1 MSMMYL
7 TDRVKEG
14 VIMTTEASG
23 TVGKALDL
31 LTLLGEHPHGAT
43 AAQIAEQAQYPFST
57 VYRLLNTLV
66 STDFATY
73 DPQDKR
79 YRLGLRVYQLG
90 QKVASTRGFE
100 GAAAPI
106 LQHLTAVTGESSI
119 LGVLDGPH
127 FLTVRKVDGPQF
139 RTTTDPGD
147 HGSLHTSA
155 IGKALLAFSD
165 PGTRERLLETIEL
178 VPRTAHSLTDRT
190 ELRRQVERIRVQGWA
205 GQQEE
210 NDVGMA
216 AVAVPVLSPSHRLIA
231 AVALAA
237 PLFRTDLEGLR
248 TYLPQL
254 QQAATELALELPLR
268 P

>member
-1 MSMMYL
+1 
-7 TDRVKEG
+7 
-14 VIMTTEASG
+14 MTTDASG
-23 TVGKALDL
+23 TVGKALGL
-31 LTLLGEHPHGAT
+31 LTLLGDHPHGAT
-43 AAQIAEQAQYPFST
+43 AAQIAEQAEHPFST

-66 STDFATY
+66 STGFASY
-73 DPQDKR
+73 DPQDRR

-90 QKVASTRGFE
+90 QKVASSRGFE
-100 GAAAPI
+100 GAATPI
-106 LQHLTAVTGESSI
+106 LQQLTAVTGESSI

-155 IGKALLAFSD
+155 VGKALLAFSD
-165 PGTRERLLETIEL
+165 PDARERLLETIDL
-178 VPRTAHSLTDRT
+178 APRTEHSLTDRD
-190 ELRRQVERIRVQGWA
+190 ELRRQVEQIRAQGWA

-216 AVAVPVLSPSHRLIA
+216 AVAVPVLSASNRLIA

-237 PLFRTDLEGLR
+237 PLFRTDLDGLR
-248 TYLPQL
+248 AFLPQL
-254 QQAATELALELPLR
+254 RQAATDLALELPHR

>member
-1 MSMMYL
+1 MAA
-7 TDRVKEG
+7 EG
-14 VIMTTEASG
+14 AG
-23 TVGKALDL
+23 TVGKALAV

-43 AAQIAEQAQYPFST
+43 AAQIAEQVDYPFST

-66 STDFATY
+66 STGFASF
-73 DPQDKR
+73 DPQEKK

-90 QKVASTRGFE
+90 QRVASTRGFE

-106 LQHLTAVTGESSI
+106 LQRLTEATGESSI
-119 LGVLDGPH
+119 LGVLDGTH

-147 HGSLHTSA
+147 HGFLHTSA

-165 PGTRERLLETIEL
+165 TATREQLLETL
-178 VPRTAHSLTDRT
+178 VLTPRTEHSLTDRE
-190 ELRRQVERIRVQGWA
+190 ELRRQTECIREQGWA

-216 AVAVPVLSPSHRLIA
+216 AIAVPVLSSSRRLIA

-237 PLFRTDLEGLR
+237 PLFRADLTGLQR
-248 TYLPQL
+248 CLPAL
-254 QQAATELALELPLR
+254 HQAAADLALELPHR

>member
-1 MSMMYL
+1 
-7 TDRVKEG
+7 
-14 VIMTTEASG
+14 MTTDASG
-23 TVGKALDL
+23 TVGKALGL
-31 LTLLGEHPHGAT
+31 LTLLGDHPHGAT
-43 AAQIAEQAQYPFST
+43 AAQIAEQAEHPFST

-66 STDFATY
+66 STGFASY
-73 DPQDKR
+73 DPQDRR

-90 QKVASTRGFE
+90 QKVASSRGFE
-100 GAAAPI
+100 GAATPI
-106 LQHLTAVTGESSI
+106 LQQLTAVTGESSI

-155 IGKALLAFSD
+155 VGKALLAFSD
-165 PGTRERLLETIEL
+165 PDARERLLETIDL
-178 VPRTAHSLTDRT
+178 SPRTERSLTARD
-190 ELRRQVERIRVQGWA
+190 ELRRQVEQIRAQGWA

-216 AVAVPVLSPSHRLIA
+216 AVAVPVLSASNRLIA

-237 PLFRTDLEGLR
+237 PLFRTDLDGLR
-248 TYLPQL
+248 AFLPQL
-254 QQAATELALELPLR
+254 RQAATDLALELPLR

>member
-1 MSMMYL
+1 MAA
-7 TDRVKEG
+7 EG
-14 VIMTTEASG
+14 AG
-23 TVGKALDL
+23 TVGKALGV

-43 AAQIAEQAQYPFST
+43 AAQIAAQVDYPFST

-66 STDFATY
+66 STGFASF
-73 DPQDKR
+73 DPEQKK

-106 LQHLTAVTGESSI
+106 LQRLTEHTGESSI
-119 LGVLDGPH
+119 MGVLDGTH

-155 IGKALLAFSD
+155 IGKALLAFAD
-165 PGTRERLLETIEL
+165 TATREHLLDTLEL
-178 VPRTAHSLTDRT
+178 TPRTEHSLADRD
-190 ELRRQVERIRVQGWA
+190 ELRRQTERIREQGWA

-216 AVAVPVLSPSHRLIA
+216 AIAVPVLSPSRRLIA

-237 PLFRTDLEGLR
+237 PLFRTDLTGLQR
-248 TYLPQL
+248 YLPAL
-254 QQAATELALELPLR
+254 RQAAADLALELPHR

>member
-1 MSMMYL
+1 MA
-7 TDRVKEG
+7 TDG
-14 VIMTTEASG
+14 AG
-23 TVGKALDL
+23 TVGKALGV

-43 AAQIAEQAQYPFST
+43 AAQIADQVDYPFST

-66 STDFATY
+66 STGFASY
-73 DPQDKR
+73 DPQEKR

-106 LQHLTAVTGESSI
+106 LQRLTELTGESSI
-119 LGVLDGPH
+119 LGVLDGTH

-165 PGTRERLLETIEL
+165 TATREQLLETLEL
-178 VPRTAHSLTDRT
+178 TPRTERSLTDRD
-190 ELRRQVERIRVQGWA
+190 ELRRQVERIREQGWA

-216 AVAVPVLSPSHRLIA
+216 AIAVPVLSPSRRLIA

-237 PLFRTDLEGLR
+237 PLFRADLARLQG
-248 TYLPQL
+248 YLPAL
-254 QQAATELALELPLR
+254 HQAAADLALELPHR

>member
-1 MSMMYL
+1 MA
-7 TDRVKEG
+7 TND
-14 VIMTTEASG
+14 AG
-23 TVGKALDL
+23 TVGKALGV

-43 AAQIAEQAQYPFST
+43 AAQIADQVDYPFST

-66 STDFATY
+66 STGFASY
-73 DPQDKR
+73 DPEQRK

-106 LQHLTAVTGESSI
+106 LQRLTEHTGESSI

-155 IGKALLAFSD
+155 IGKALLAFAD
-165 PGTRERLLETIEL
+165 PATREHLLDTLEL
-178 VPRTAHSLTDRT
+178 IPRTEHSLTDRD
-190 ELRRQVERIRVQGWA
+190 ELRRQTERIREQGWA

-210 NDVGMA
+210 NDVGMTA
-216 AVAVPVLSPSHRLIA
+216 IAMPVLSPSRRLIA
-231 AVALAA
+231 AVSLAA
-237 PLFRTDLEGLR
+237 PLFRADLAGLQSH
-248 TYLPQL
+248 LPAL
-254 QQAATELALELPLR
+254 KQAADDLALELPDR
-268 P
+268 Q

>member
-1 MSMMYL
+1 M
-7 TDRVKEG
+7 V
-14 VIMTTEASG
+14 TESAG
-23 TVGKALDL
+23 TVGKALGL
-31 LTLLGEHPHGAT
+31 LTLLGEYPHGAT
-43 AAQIAEQAQYPFST
+43 AAQIAEEAAYPFST

-66 STDFATY
+66 STEFASY
-73 DPQDKR
+73 DPQEKR

-100 GAAAPI
+100 GAATPI
-106 LQHLTAVTGESSI
+106 LQRLTEATGESSI
-119 LGVLDGPH
+119 LGVLDGTN

-155 IGKALLAFSD
+155 IGKALLAFTD
-165 PGTRERLLETIEL
+165 TTTREHLLDTLEL
-178 VPRTAHSLTDRT
+178 TPRTEHSLTDRD
-190 ELRRQVERIRVQGWA
+190 ELRRQTERIQQQGWA

-216 AVAVPVLSPSHRLIA
+216 AIAVPVLSPSRGLIA

-237 PLFRTDLEGLR
+237 PLFRTDLSGLQR
-248 TYLPQL
+248 YLPAL
-254 QQAATELALELPLR
+254 HQAAEDLALELPHR

>member
-1 MSMMYL
+1 MV
-7 TDRVKEG
+7 TEG
-14 VIMTTEASG
+14 SG
-23 TVGKALDL
+23 TVGKALGL
-31 LTLLGEHPHGAT
+31 LTLLGEYPHGAT
-43 AAQIAEQAQYPFST
+43 AAQIAEESAYPFST

-66 STDFATY
+66 GTEFASY
-73 DPQDKR
+73 DPRERR

-100 GAAAPI
+100 GAATPI
-106 LQHLTAVTGESSI
+106 LQRLTEHTGESSI
-119 LGVLDGPH
+119 LGVLDGAH

-155 IGKALLAFSD
+155 IGKALLAFCD
-165 PGTRERLLETIEL
+165 PDTREHLLDTLEL
-178 VPRTAHSLTDRT
+178 TPRTEHSLTDRD
-190 ELRRQVERIRVQGWA
+190 ELRRQTEHIRAQGWA

-216 AVAVPVLSPSHRLIA
+216 AIAVPVLSPSNRLIA

-237 PLFRTDLEGLR
+237 PLFRADLPGLQGF
-248 TYLPQL
+248 LPAL
-254 QQAATELALELPLR
+254 RQAAADLALELPHR

>member
-1 MSMMYL
+1 M
-7 TDRVKEG
+7 
-14 VIMTTEASG
+14 MTTDASG
-23 TVGKALDL
+23 TVGKALGL
-31 LTLLGEHPHGAT
+31 LTLLGDHPHGAT
-43 AAQIAEQAQYPFST
+43 AAQVAEQAQYPFST

-66 STDFATY
+66 STGFASY

-90 QKVASTRGFE
+90 QKVASSRGFE
-100 GAAAPI
+100 GAATPI
-106 LQHLTAVTGESSI
+106 LQQLTAVTGESSI
-119 LGVLDGPH
+119 LGVLDGAH

-165 PGTRERLLETIEL
+165 PDTREQLLETVDL
-178 VPRTAHSLTDRT
+178 VPRTEHSLTDRE
-190 ELRRQVERIRVQGWA
+190 ELRRQVERIRVRGWA

-216 AVAVPVLSPSHRLIA
+216 AVAVPVLSPSKRLIA

-237 PLFRTDLEGLR
+237 PLFRTDLAGLQR
-248 TYLPQL
+248 SLPQL
-254 QQAATELALELPLR
+254 EQAATELALELPLR